1 MSDTD
6 GKPTIL
12 IVDDTPTN
20 IQLLAE
26 VLRSDY
32 QVKVAGGG
40 KFALDVIA
48 RQGPP
53 DLILL
58 DVMMP
63 DMNGIEVLRRLRDN
77 EQMRNIPVI
86 LVSADATE
94 ETQLMGLSDGA
105 DDYLVKPVQ
114 PRILRVRVRNLLLR
128 QQTEKALRASEERW
142 HFALEGAG
150 DGAWDW
156 NLETGQ
162 VTFSRR
168 YLEMLGHGEEV
179 TWTCLDDWKRHVNP
193 AELQTAMAAL
203 EAYLDGKLP
212 AYHVEYRM
220 QCADGRWK
228 WLLARGKVV
237 SRAADGRPLR
247 LIGTH
252 SDITERK
259 EALVALQASEARYR
273 SIFENANTGI
283 ASTDSSGRVASF
295 NEAFRAMLGYDAETL
310 GQMNFGDFTHPDD
323 LVREAV
329 FFREILERQ
338 REHYQIE
345 KRYIASDG
353 RILWVDISVSVIRDQ
368 NGDVSSFV
376 GVIRDITDRKHAEDA
391 LRRSTERLNEAQRIA
406 HLGAWELDLVTRQLV
421 WSDEVFRI
429 FEIDP
434 ARYEASYEVF
444 MAVVHP
450 EDRDRVHQVYTDSL
464 KNQVPYEVTHRLL
477 MKDGRI
483 KWVHER
489 CLSEFDAAGKPLR
502 SRGMVQ
508 DITERKEIEDKVR
521 QLAFYD
527 PLTRLPN
534 RRLLFDRISQAMA
547 QSHRNG
553 CYGAVIFLDL
563 DNFKPLNDRHGH
575 AAGDLL
581 LIEAA
586 ERLRACVREMDTV
599 ARFGGDE
606 FVVVINDLQ
615 GERAEATEE
624 VGSIAEKIRS
634 TLSAPYRL
642 PIAQEGQDST
652 TIEHFSAASLG
663 VMLFFGHDD
672 SLDDILNHADAAM
685 YQAKEAGRNLIRF
698 YEPSG

>member
-26 VLRSDY
+26 VLRADH

-40 KFALDVIA
+40 KIALEVIA
-48 RQGPP
+48 QQGPP

-63 DMNGIEVLRRLRDN
+63 DMNGIEVLRRLRES
-77 EQMRNIPVI
+77 EQTRDIPVI
-86 LVSADATE
+86 LISADATE
-94 ETQLMGLSDGA
+94 ETHLTGLSDGA

-114 PRILRVRVRNLLLR
+114 PLILRARVRNLLLR
-128 QQTEKALRASEERW
+128 KQTEKALRASEERW

-168 YLEMLGHGEEV
+168 YLEMLGYGEDI
-179 TWTCLDDWKRHVNP
+179 TWACLDDWKRHVNP

-220 QCADGRWK
+220 QCADGCWK

-259 EALVALQASEARYR
+259 EAVE
-273 SIFENANTGI
+273 
-283 ASTDSSGRVASF
+283 
-295 NEAFRAMLGYDAETL
+295 
-310 GQMNFGDFTHPDD
+310 
-323 LVREAV
+323 
-329 FFREILERQ
+329 
-338 REHYQIE
+338 
-345 KRYIASDG
+345 
-353 RILWVDISVSVIRDQ
+353 
-368 NGDVSSFV
+368 
-376 GVIRDITDRKHAEDA
+376 A
-391 LRRSTERLNEAQRIA
+391 LRLTTERLNEAQRIA
-406 HLGAWELDLVTRQLV
+406 HLGAWELDLVARHLV

-434 ARYEASYEVF
+434 DQCDASYEVF
-444 MAVVHP
+444 MGVVHP

-464 KNQVPYEVTHRLL
+464 KHHVPYEITHRLL

-489 CLSEFDAAGKPLR
+489 CLSEFDATGKPLR
-502 SRGMVQ
+502 SQGMVQ
-508 DITERKEIEDKVR
+508 DITERKQIEDQVR

-527 PLTRLPN
+527 PLTHLPN
-534 RRLLFDRISQAMA
+534 RRLLFDRLSQAMA
-547 QSHRNG
+547 QSNRNG

-563 DNFKPLNDRHGH
+563 DNFKPLNDQYGH

-581 LIEAA
+581 LVEAA
-586 ERLRACVREMDTV
+586 ERLRKCVREMDTV

-606 FVVVINDLQ
+606 FVVVINELQ
-615 GERAEATEE
+615 GARSEAAEE

-634 TLSAPYRL
+634 TLSSPYRL
-642 PIAQEGQDST
+642 PIAPEGQGST

-672 SLDDILNHADAAM
+672 SLDDILNNADAAM
-685 YQAKEAGRNLIRF
+685 YQAKGAGRNSIRF
-698 YEPSG
+698 YTPPG